1 MIIVIMTMMIMLM
14 TNIMKMITM
23 MTTIMAMTIKM
34 TMLMAMSKTTTII
47 INFHEGPRQ
56 KFPLQYQYNIKLASD
71 EEKEKYQLGDY

>member
-23 MTTIMAMTIKM
+23 MAMTIKM
-34 TMLMAMSKTTTII
+34 TMLMAMSKTMTII

-71 EEKEKYQLGDY
+71 QEKEKYQLGDY

>member
-23 MTTIMAMTIKM
+23 MTTMMAMTIKM
-34 TMLMAMSKTTTII
+34 TMLMAMSKTMTII
-47 INFHEGPRQ
+47 INFHEGPRK

-71 EEKEKYQLGDY
+71 QEKEKYQLGDY